1 MAPLTIDIVSDA
13 VCPWCYLG
21 KRRLEVALSEIG
33 AEDAVVRWRP
43 YQLDETIPPEGLD
56 RQAYM
61 RAKFP
66 DQAQLDAVHQRLAA
80 YGAELGLAFDF
91 AAIRRSPNT
100 FDAHRLIR
108 WAGESGHQDAVV
120 DRLFKAY
127 FEQGVDIGDIDALA
141 KLAGECGMDAGV
153 VREKFASADDREATR
168 AEIAH
173 WRRAGVSGVPFFIF
187 DGRLAVAG
195 AQSSETLAA
204 AMVEAQSGRG

>member
-1 MAPLTIDIVSDA
+1 MAPLNIDIVSDA

-21 KRRLEVALSEIG
+21 KRRLEVALAEIG

-56 RQAYM
+56 RQAHM

-66 DQAQLDAVHQRLAA
+66 DQAQIAAVHQRLAA

-91 AAIRRSPNT
+91 SAIRRSPNT

-127 FEQGVDIGDIDALA
+127 FEEGVDIGDIDALA
-141 KLAGECGMDAGV
+141 KLAGECGMDAGA

-187 DGRLAVAG
+187 DGRLAVSG
-195 AQSSETLAA
+195 AQSPETLAA